1 MKNKKLH
8 EMPMRDAFI
17 NTLQKIA
24 KKDKKV
30 ILLTND
36 QGAPALDDYIKHL
49 PNQFYNAGIS
59 EQNII
64 GVAAGLSI
72 LGFKPYIYSINSF
85 IIYRTL
91 EYIKIDLCSMKQPV
105 TIVGVGSGYSYPQ
118 DGPTHHST
126 EDISF
131 TVPIANLD
139 VFNPSDSMLTSEI
152 INYTYRSK
160 KPAFMRLDRQ
170 YCENLYF
177 KKNIV
182 KVGFRHIRRF
192 NKNKIC
198 IVTSG
203 FFVARLNKLIEDQR
217 LNCDLI
223 DLYRLKNFNH
233 KKILKILTRYEKI
246 ICVEEHAVNFGIG
259 SILSEI
265 ITDNLLNIKLLRL
278 GLTEKNIFG
287 YGSRDQLLE
296 SNNLSNK
303 KIIDSINKF

>member
-8 EMPMRDAFI
+8 ELPMRDAFI
-17 NTLQKIA
+17 STLQKIA
-24 KKDKKV
+24 TKDKKV

-49 PNQFYNAGIS
+49 PNQFYNAVIS

-72 LGFKPYIYSINSF
+72 LGFKPYVYSINSF

-131 TVPIANLD
+131 TVPMANLD
-139 VFNPSDSMLTSEI
+139 VFNPSDSLLTSEI
-152 INYTYRSK
+152 INFTYRSK
-160 KPAFMRLDRQ
+160 KPAFIRLDRQ

-177 KKNIV
+177 KKNNI
-182 KVGFRHIRRF
+182 KEGFRHIRKI
-192 NKNKIC
+192 NKNRIC

-203 FFVARLNKLIEDQR
+203 FFVARLFKLIEDQG

-223 DLYRLKNFNH
+223 DLYRLKNFHNQ
-233 KKILKILTRYEKI
+233 KLSKTLSRYKKI
-246 ICVEEHAVNFGIG
+246 ICIEEHAVNFGIG

-265 ITDNLLNIKLLRL
+265 ITDNQLNTKLLRL
-278 GLTEKNIFG
+278 GLIEKNIFG
-287 YGSRDQLLE
+287 YGSRDQLLN
-296 SNNLSNK
+296 SNNLSDK
-303 KIIDSINKF
+303 KILDSINKF